1 MKIKREKGFTLIEI
15 LLVVVIIGIMLAVI
29 VPRGWRA
36 NVDSKYSLVR
46 QGATELASYAIQWTE
61 KGLQAQDAANSTA
74 RAIHY
79 YSALAGNG
87 AGGGPATNSE
97 WVASAGGT
105 QSWSGTQPRRISGR
119 ATDGAAPN
127 QRTEDIVMDIIPPEK
142 IPTNPFN
149 GVNVFS
155 SGNYPGS
162 APITGS
168 LACGMAA
175 ETAAGG
181 FYYIGLVF
189 QGTDS
194 TTNTLNTATSFHAG
208 MHDRQVQGLRNGVF
222 LARAR

>member
-46 QGATELASYAIQWTE
+46 QGATELASYGIQWAE

-74 RAIHY
+74 RAVNY
-79 YSALAGNG
+79 YRALAGCG
-87 AGGGPATNSE
+87 TGSATTNST
-97 WVASAGGT
+97 WVAYSGSG
-105 QSWSGTQPRRISGR
+105 QNVWSGNTRPILGR
-119 ATDGAAPN
+119 ATDGSPPN
-127 QRTEDIVMDIIPPEK
+127 QPTEDVVMDIIPPEK

-149 GVNVFS
+149 GVNAFS
-155 SGNYPGS
+155 IGNYPGT

-175 ETAAGG
+175 EAAVGG
-181 FYYIGLVF
+181 FYYFGLVF

-194 TTNTLNTATSFHAG
+194 TTSTLNTATSFHAG